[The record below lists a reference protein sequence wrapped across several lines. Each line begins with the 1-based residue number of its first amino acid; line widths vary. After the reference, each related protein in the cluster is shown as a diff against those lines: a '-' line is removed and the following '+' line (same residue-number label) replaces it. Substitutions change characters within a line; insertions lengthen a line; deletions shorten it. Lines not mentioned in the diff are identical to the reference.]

1 MATAHALDVSR
12 GGARTSP
19 EALTLATV
27 KAVRGFGLGARDVA
41 ELLGS
46 EYALAAGLLAG
57 ERMISP
63 DTPVGARAVV
73 LVRLHRALGDVYGS
87 IEQVRIWLVRED
99 PALGARPV
107 ELLREPGG
115 VDRLMDYMESR
126 CKDCLW

>member
-1 MATAHALDVSR
+1 MGTAHALDVSA
-12 GGARTSP
+12 GGARVSP

-27 KAVRGFGLGARDVA
+27 KAARGFGLGARDVA
-41 ELLGS
+41 GLLES
-46 EYALAAGLLAG
+46 EESLADGLLAG

-63 DTPVGARAVV
+63 DTQVGARALV

-87 IEQVRIWLVRED
+87 IEQVRKWMVRQE

-107 ELLREPGG
+107 EMLRMPGG
-115 VDRLMDYMESR
+115 IDRLMSYMETR